1 MQNTC
6 CTSSQSYRIQVAHL
20 YNHIE
25 YMLHIFTIMQNTCCT
40 SSQSYRIQVA
50 HLYNHIE
57 YMLHIFTIMQN
68 ACCTSSQSYRIHV
81 ARIIPNHIF
90 FSFFYTCNKCTCTSW
105 WTALSQTFPLV
116 NFRNLSNEFFALILL
131 DCLGTI
137 ILSYWFHWKGIEICI
152 MSINNPRQIYRLDT
166 FFYSVLSSLVP

>member
-1 MQNTC
+1 MLHVFTIVQNTGCTSLQSYRIHVAHLHNHAECMLHVFTIVQNTC
-6 CTSSQSYRIQVAHL
+6 CTSS
-20 YNHIE
+20 
-25 YMLHIFTIMQNTCCT
+25 
-40 SSQSYRIQVA
+40 
-50 HLYNHIE
+50 
-57 YMLHIFTIMQN
+57 
-68 ACCTSSQSYRIHV
+68 HV

-152 MSINNPRQIYRLDT
+152 MSINNPGQIYRLDT
-166 FFYSVLSSLVP
+166 FFYSLLSSLVP

>member
-1 MQNTC
+1 MQISIPFQWNQYDRIIVPKQ
-6 CTSSQSYRIQVAHL
+6 SS
-20 YNHIE
+20 N
-25 YMLHIFTIMQNTCCT
+25 FTIMQNTCCT

-50 HLYNHIE
+50 HRYNHIE

-105 WTALSQTFPLV
+105 WTANMYSAWLWRCATC
-116 NFRNLSNEFFALILL
+116 ILY
-131 DCLGTI
+131 DCKDVQPVFCTI
-137 ILSYWFHWKGIEICI
+137 VKTCNMYSAWLWRCPTCK
-152 MSINNPRQIYRLDT
+152 SIWLWRRAT
-166 FFYSVLSSLVP
+166 CSLYDCEDKQHVF